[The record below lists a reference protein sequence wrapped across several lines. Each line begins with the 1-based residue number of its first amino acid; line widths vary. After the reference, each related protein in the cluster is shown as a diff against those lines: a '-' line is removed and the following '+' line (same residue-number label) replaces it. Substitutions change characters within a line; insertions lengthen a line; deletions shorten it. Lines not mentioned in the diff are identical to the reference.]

1 MRQGKPLARTARAAA
16 RTSSASLRSF
26 TSSRRRFAVTEYSY
40 TRQGSLEA
48 DARWRPSAGERA
60 ETSSV
65 GFAAMPDRTARDRI
79 GSSLMVALRSAICGA
94 AQLGPTRPPAQAL
107 RSSGCR
113 AAPPIGRRA
122 GPGQRELWT
131 RCFACLR
138 PVSANRTDGS
148 ELLGCCAPNHEAHT
162 WAAGRRRGGLCGT
175 SVGLTSSRGGTSTPA
190 STQRRPKR
198 AAAQETTAG
207 PRRPTG

>member
-1 MRQGKPLARTARAAA
+1 MRQRKPLARTARAAA

-48 DARWRPSAGERA
+48 DARWRLSAGERA

-79 GSSLMVALRSAICGA
+79 GSSLMVALRSAVVAQHAAGADQTSCSGTSFIRWPSGASSWSACGTCA
-94 AQLGPTRPPAQAL
+94 AVAC
-107 RSSGCR
+107 CR
-113 AAPPIGRRA
+113 
-122 GPGQRELWT
+122 LT

-148 ELLGCCAPNHEAHT
+148 RALGLLCAQPRSAHMG
-162 WAAGRRRGGLCGT
+162 GRA
-175 SVGLTSSRGGTSTPA
+175 V
-190 STQRRPKR
+190 QRRPLR
-198 AAAQETTAG
+198 YVGRTD
-207 PRRPTG
+207 

>member
-79 GSSLMVALRSAICGA
+79 GSHLWLRCGV
-94 AQLGPTRPPAQAL
+94 PL
-107 RSSGCR
+107 RRR
-113 AAPPIGRRA
+113 AAGADQTSCSGTSFIRRPSGA
-122 GPGQRELWT
+122 SSW
-131 RCFACLR
+131 
-138 PVSANRTDGS
+138 SA
-148 ELLGCCAPNHEAHT
+148 
-162 WAAGRRRGGLCGT
+162 CGT
-175 SVGLTSSRGGTSTPA
+175 CAARAVDSLPCLLAPQLCQPNRWQPSSR
-190 STQRRPKR
+190 
-198 AAAQETTAG
+198 AAV
-207 PRRPTG
+207 RPTTKRTHGRQGGAEAASAVRR

>member
-1 MRQGKPLARTARAAA
+1 LARTARAAA

-79 GSSLMVALRSAICGA
+79 GSHLWLRCGVPLRRRAAGADQTSCSGTSFIRWPSGASSWSACGTCA
-94 AQLGPTRPPAQAL
+94 AQQCCGP
-107 RSSGCR
+107 
-113 AAPPIGRRA
+113 
-122 GPGQRELWT
+122 T
-131 RCFACLR
+131 RCFACA
-138 PVSANRTDGS
+138 PFMPTEPMVA